1 MNTLSNHSN
10 YNCRVSTDSGEEYLI
25 YANWLHNNNQDNW
38 KGWTCETG
46 STRLFIDK
54 NLEVFGGECKN
65 QQLGN
70 ALTGF
75 SLVENAICQLPR
87 CTGCTD
93 DLMTSKTHPGH

>member
-1 MNTLSNHSN
+1 MSTLSNHSN
-10 YNCRVSTDSGEEYLI
+10 YNCRVLTDTGEEYLI
-25 YANWLHNNNQDNW
+25 YANWLHNNNQDHW
-38 KGWTCETG
+38 QGWTCETG

-65 QQLGN
+65 QYLGN

-75 SLVENAICQLPR
+75 ITVENAVCKLPR

-93 DLMTSKTHPGH
+93 DLMTSKSHPGY